1 MSLQTQSTNAP
12 YYVSVTIPDN
22 TGIGATIQSL
32 IDTALSG
39 LDITQKAYKY
49 VTIEG
54 YIPGAA
60 GTQRAAIVVASKRLN
75 ATSVVAGDYTSHGKY
90 VPAGTAFT
98 ELSDATASVYVRS
111 ASGSTVSAV
120 IKLL

>member
-60 GTQRAAIVVASKRLN
+60 GTQRAAIVVASKRIG
-75 ATSVVAGDYTSHGKY
+75 ATAVVAGDYTTHGKY
-90 VPAGTAFT
+90 IAAGAAFT
-98 ELSDATASVYVRS
+98 EISDATSSLSVRS
-111 ASGSTVSAV
+111 STSSAV
-120 IKLL
+120 TALLKLL